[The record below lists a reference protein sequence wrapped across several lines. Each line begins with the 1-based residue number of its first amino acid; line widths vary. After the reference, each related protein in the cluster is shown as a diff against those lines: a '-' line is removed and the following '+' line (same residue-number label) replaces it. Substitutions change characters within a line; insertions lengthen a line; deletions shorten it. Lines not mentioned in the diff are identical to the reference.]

1 MNEGFA
7 SGGRPNSRKEGA
19 HDPRLRWYPRSW
31 RIRYGDELITLLDDE
46 YGEHLPFRVHLGLAT
61 GGLRQRAQQSG
72 LTGDSAPAADRVRA
86 GALVVLVA
94 WAAFV
99 IAGASFAKFSE
110 HFDEALPHSMASH
123 HVPDL
128 AFWLLQSVAAV
139 AGVLVVAG
147 ALLAVPAFVRFLQTD
162 GWASVRGHFVRAL
175 AGTVLS
181 GAATV
186 LVVLR
191 AHTLTPEQRDSGFHW
206 YGALFLIWAALIVIT
221 LALWTVVA
229 VAAARRSVFSPAI
242 LTAEAILAAA
252 VALAMM
258 VMVGA
263 TAVWWGAMAAAAPA
277 FLSATP
283 ENAPGSTWDA
293 WFIGTVGL
301 MVLAMGVAACGV
313 VREARVWTARRE
325 GLDNPEPC

>member
-1 MNEGFA
+1 M
-7 SGGRPNSRKEGA
+7 KEGA
-19 HDPRLRWYPRSW
+19 RDPRLRWYPRAW
-31 RIRYGDELITLLDDE
+31 RTRYGDELVALLDDE
-46 YGEHLPFRVHLGLAT
+46 YGDHLPLIVHLGVVT

-72 LTGDSAPAADRVRA
+72 LTGDSAPAANGVRA

-110 HFDEALPHSMASH
+110 HFDEALPHSMAAH
-123 HVPDL
+123 HLPDL
-128 AFWLLQSVAAV
+128 AFSVLQSVAAV

-147 ALLAVPAFVRFLQTD
+147 ALLAVPAFVRFLRTD
-162 GWASVRGHFVRAL
+162 GWASVRGHFVRA
-175 AGTVLS
+175 ATGSVLT

-186 LVVLR
+186 LVVLQ
-191 AHTLTPEQRDSGFHW
+191 AHHLTPQQRDNGFHW

-252 VALAMM
+252 VALAMT

-263 TAVWWGAMAAAAPA
+263 TAVWWGAMAADAPA
-277 FLSATP
+277 FLSASP
-283 ENAPGSTWDA
+283 GNAPGSTWDA
-293 WFIGTVGL
+293 WFIATVAL

-325 GLDNPEPC
+325 GLHNPEPC